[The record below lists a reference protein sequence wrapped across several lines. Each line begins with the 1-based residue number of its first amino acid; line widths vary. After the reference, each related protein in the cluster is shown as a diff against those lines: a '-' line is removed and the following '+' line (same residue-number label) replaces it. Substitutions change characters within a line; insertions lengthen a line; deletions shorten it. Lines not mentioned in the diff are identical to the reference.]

1 MLTVRCAEAGMRAV
15 GAHEYRTSLAKRWLD
30 AGGSESLLRYDAGWS
45 SPSMVARYVRNRG
58 QELAVAE
65 HRRLLASIDGNDI
78 LRRP

>member
-65 HRRLLASIDGNDI
+65 HRAWW
-78 LRRP
+78 RRQRTVG